1 MKAYAITD
9 IGLVRTNN
17 QDYAFAKTESVGN
30 FPNLFVVADGMGGHK
45 AGDLASRIATETVV
59 DTVQEQSGANTIQI
73 MVNAIQAANEQVLE
87 KAKESEDYNGMG
99 TTIVLA
105 TIMDRMLYVANVGD
119 SRLYVINGNDIEQ
132 VTRDHSLV
140 EEMIINGQIG
150 RNEARTH
157 EKKNIITRAI
167 GGEKNLMADYF
178 DVRLKDGDIV
188 LMCTDGLSN
197 MLDDE
202 EIRRIVTR
210 KKDIQE
216 VAEDLVAAAKQNGGK
231 DNIGIVLI
239 EP

>member
-1 MKAYAITD
+1 MKAYAVTD

-17 QDYAFAKTESVGN
+17 QDYAFAQTECVGS

-59 DTVQEQSGANTIQI
+59 ETVSEKSGSNTIQI
-73 MVNAIQAANEQVLE
+73 MVNAIHAANAHVIE
-87 KAKESEDYNGMG
+87 KSRESADYSGMG

-105 TIMDRMLYVANVGD
+105 TIIEQMLYVANVGD
-119 SRLYVINGNDIEQ
+119 SRLYVINENDIEQ
-132 VTRDHSLV
+132 ITRDHSLV
-140 EEMIINGQIG
+140 EEMVVSGQIPRG
-150 RNEARTH
+150 EARTH
-157 EKKNIITRAI
+157 EKKNIITRAV
-167 GGEKNLMADYF
+167 GGSENLMADYF
-178 DVRLKDGDIV
+178 DVRLREGDRI

-202 EIRRIVTR
+202 EIRKIVTEE
-210 KKDIQE
+210 KDIRDA
-216 VAEDLVAAAKQNGGK
+216 AEHLIDAAKRQGGK

>member
-1 MKAYAITD
+1 MNAYAITD

-17 QDYAFAKTESVGN
+17 QDYAFAQTDKVGN

-59 DTVQEQSGANTIQI
+59 ATIQEQSGSNTIQI
-73 MVNAIQAANEQVLE
+73 MVNAIQTANERVLE
-87 KAKESEDYNGMG
+87 KARESEDYNGMG

-105 TIMDRMLYVANVGD
+105 TIMEKMLYVANVGD
-119 SRLYVINGNDIEQ
+119 SRLYVINENEIEQ
-132 VTRDHSLV
+132 ITRDHSLV
-140 EEMIINGQIG
+140 EEMVVSGQIA

-167 GGEKNLMADYF
+167 GGTEKLMADYF
-178 DVRLKDGDIV
+178 DVRLRDGDRV

-202 EIRRIVTR
+202 EIRKIVTEE
-210 KKDIQE
+210 KDIRN
-216 VAEDLVAAAKQNGGK
+216 VAEHLVEAAKLQGGK

>member
-1 MKAYAITD
+1 MKAFAITD

-17 QDYAFAKTESVGN
+17 QDYAYANTDKVGS

-45 AGDLASRIATETVV
+45 AGELASRIATETVV
-59 DTVQEQSGANTIQI
+59 DTVLETSGINTIQI
-73 MVNAIQAANEQVLE
+73 MVHAIQAANEHVLE

-105 TIMDRMLYVANVGD
+105 TIMEKMLYVANVGD
-119 SRLYVINGNDIEQ
+119 SRLYVINGNEIEQ

-140 EEMIINGQIG
+140 EEMVINGQIG

-157 EKKNIITRAI
+157 EKKNIITRAV

-202 EIRRIVTR
+202 EIRRIVT
-210 KKDIQE
+210 KKKEIEE
-216 VAEDLVAAAKQNGGK
+216 VALDLVAAAKKNGGK

>member
-1 MKAYAITD
+1 MKAYAVTD

-17 QDYAFAKTESVGN
+17 QDYAFAQTERVGN

-59 DTVQEQSGANTIQI
+59 ETIQEKSGSNTIQV
-73 MVNAIQAANEQVLE
+73 MVNAVQAANEHVLE
-87 KAKESEDYNGMG
+87 KARESEDYSGMG

-105 TIMDRMLYVANVGD
+105 TIMERMLYVANVGD
-119 SRLYVINGNDIEQ
+119 SRLYVINGNEIEQ
-132 VTRDHSLV
+132 ITRDHSLV
-140 EEMIINGQIG
+140 EEMVVNGQIA
-150 RNEARTH
+150 RSEARTH
-157 EKKNIITRAI
+157 EKKNIITRAV
-167 GGEKNLMADYF
+167 GGSEKLMADYF
-178 DVRLKDGDIV
+178 DVRLREGDRV

-202 EIRRIVTR
+202 EIRNIVTQE
-210 KKDIQE
+210 KDIQDA
-216 VAEDLVAAAKQNGGK
+216 AEHLIRAAKLQGGK